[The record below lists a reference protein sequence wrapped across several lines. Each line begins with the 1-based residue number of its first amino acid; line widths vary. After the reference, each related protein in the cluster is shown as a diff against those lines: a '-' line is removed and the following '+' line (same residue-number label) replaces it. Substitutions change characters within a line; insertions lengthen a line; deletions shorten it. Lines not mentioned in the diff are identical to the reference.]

1 MTIHRPD
8 FASVTLANDL
18 RKLEEDWLKLEQVAL
33 RNGTMDYPSD
43 LNRAHVFAYGR
54 VECTLARTHLIEGKI
69 TWHVARLKR
78 DMIEAAFHVAR
89 RDVAGL
95 DPIPYSPCPDESP
108 AQPIQVPC

>member
-8 FASVTLANDL
+8 FADVMLANDL
-18 RKLEEDWLKLEQVAL
+18 RKLEEDWLALEKRAQA
-33 RNGTMDYPSD
+33 NASMDFPSD

-89 RDVAGL
+89 RSINGL
-95 DPIPYSPCPDESP
+95 DPIPYSPSPDESP
-108 AQPIQVPC
+108 AQPIEVPC